1 MWQKKSE
8 TAMLNTSLF
17 DYSDAYIL
25 VEGRITV
32 VGQGAG
38 VPAVATDRI
47 DKEVVFKNC
56 ALFVKCVNKINN
68 AEVGTA
74 EDFDIAVLMYNLL
87 EYIENYINTSASLL
101 QCCRDEP
108 DNNKR
113 DCKLFKFKVLKYPSI
128 TNNTNLVLQT

>member
-32 VGQGAG
+32 VGQGAD
-38 VPAVATDRI
+38 VPAIATDRT
-47 DKEVVFKNC
+47 DKEVVFKNW

-87 EYIENYINTSASLL
+87 EYIEI
-101 QCCRDEP
+101 
-108 DNNKR
+108 
-113 DCKLFKFKVLKYPSI
+113 I
-128 TNNTNLVLQT
+128 